1 MRAAE
6 GLRTVAV
13 AATVGKPWPSL
24 AGHQSR
30 HWFRSTGGPALNHMK
45 QFELFSEQERPCEV
59 ALPPGDIVWG
69 CDYGSGYFH
78 IWKEGRYRRLR
89 PQEFAAMSFAEPGD
103 VVVIENAH
111 MQAKNKSMA
120 QVFTHEELMAIKA
133 IADRRQI
140 QIRLWFHSQT
150 PKWRKIL
157 NMGNKSD
164 KIDAETIARIAN
176 ARGVADMQW
185 FNPRLQYP
193 PRILWAHEQ
202 IADMND
208 MLNIARIDYLATTCP
223 AVATY
228 MATNGAGLGCLNMAR
243 RLYPDLR
250 QQQDIVSFFFKEEAF
265 RQGVSLWASLVNY
278 EGEPRAYNGKQ
289 PGVKF
294 VINELL
300 RMKPNHFR
308 GGVARSNIMYHGFR
322 NRAMQECKTS
332 KKKLADLSAQK
343 RAKIVAYRQRY
354 RAAMVRALHAM
365 KAYIN
370 R

>member
-1 MRAAE
+1 M
-6 GLRTVAV
+6 
-13 AATVGKPWPSL
+13 
-24 AGHQSR
+24 HQMTQFTLFDDDEQWQPQDESPA
-30 HWFRSTGGPALNHMK
+30 GPA
-45 QFELFSEQERPCEV
+45 
-59 ALPPGDIVWG
+59 VWG

-78 IWKEGRYRRLR
+78 IWKTGCYRKLR

-111 MQAKNKSMA
+111 MQAKSKSMA
-120 QVFTHEELMAIKA
+120 QVFTHDELMAIKA

-157 NMGNKSD
+157 DMGNKSD
-164 KIDAETIARIAN
+164 DVDARTIAEIAKV
-176 ARGVADMQW
+176 RGIADMQR

-208 MLNIARIDYLATTCP
+208 MLNIARIDYLAATCP
-223 AVATY
+223 AVAAY
-228 MATNGAGLGCLNMAR
+228 MAPDGHANGWMSLAMQRHPGKTR
-243 RLYPDLR
+243 E
-250 QQQDIVSFFFKEEAF
+250 ISKFFYTGDAF
-265 RQGVSLWASLVNY
+265 RQGISLWAALVDYQGQPRVY
-278 EGEPRAYNGKQ
+278 EGRQ

-294 VINELL
+294 VMNELL

-308 GGVARSNIMYHGFR
+308 GGVARSNIMHHGLR
-322 NRAMQECKTS
+322 NHAMRECGTRGR
-332 KKKLADLSAQK
+332 KLAELSP
-343 RAKIVAYRQRY
+343 AKHARLVEYRQRY
-354 RAAMVRALHAM
+354 RAAIVRTLHVM
-365 KAYIN
+365 KDYIN